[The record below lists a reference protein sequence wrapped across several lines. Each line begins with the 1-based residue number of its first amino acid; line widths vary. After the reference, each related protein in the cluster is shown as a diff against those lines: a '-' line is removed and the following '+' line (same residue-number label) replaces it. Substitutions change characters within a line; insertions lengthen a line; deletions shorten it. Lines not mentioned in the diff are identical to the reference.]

1 MRYRLAFLSLIV
13 VVAGLG
19 VRSPPASAHLK
30 LVSASPERQ
39 STTQHAPG
47 ELRLVFD
54 EPPILGIG
62 RVAIIG
68 SDGRNLAA
76 GAPRLDPDDQAQ
88 VVVPLRAAGAGA
100 YTVHWQMLGDDGHI
114 VRSAYSFGIRHPPG
128 PPQPAPGSGPG
139 LGADALRWLYF
150 IALSLTGGGLVFEAV
165 VLEPILRRQP
175 AAARDRRLR
184 RRSLALAG
192 VAAVVAL
199 HLDLYA
205 YVEWTH
211 EVVGGN
217 WSSFSN
223 ADVRSLWSLAPIG
236 RAWRWTTVS
245 WIAVLALIG
254 VAALRPARR
263 GLFAGAAGLLALA
276 TSLGLSLSGHSA
288 AASGAISLPTA
299 ADYLH
304 LLAAAVWVGGI
315 AWLAIIVLPAGQ
327 SDDAEPDVPVRA
339 CLARF
344 SNLALVAVAVLVAAG
359 GYLALV
365 RLERP
370 SDLVTGY
377 GALLLAKTLVAL
389 AAIGI
394 GAFHRSTLRPQLA
407 AGRTPSLARTIQLE
421 LALISAA
428 LLLAAILAT
437 TAPPT

>member
-1 MRYRLAFLSLIV
+1 MRYRLAFLSLLV

-19 VRSPPASAHLK
+19 VRPPLASAHLK
-30 LVSASPERQ
+30 LVAASPERQ
-39 STTQHAPG
+39 GTIQRAPG

-100 YTVHWQMLGDDGHI
+100 YTVHWQMLGDDGHV
-114 VRSAYSFGIRHPPG
+114 VRGAYSFGIRHPPG

-150 IALSLTGGGLVFEAV
+150 MALSLTGGGLVFEAV
-165 VLEPILRRQP
+165 VLEPILRRHP
-175 AAARDRRLR
+175 APARDRRLR

-223 ADVRSLWSLAPIG
+223 ADVRSLWSLAAIG

-245 WIAVLALIG
+245 WIVVLALIG
-254 VAALRPARR
+254 VAALRPAQR
-263 GLFAGAAGLLALA
+263 GRIAGAAGLLALA
-276 TSLGLSLSGHSA
+276 TGVGLSLSGHSA

-304 LLAAAVWVGGI
+304 LLAAAVWLGGI
-315 AWLAIIVLPAGQ
+315 AWVALVVLPATPT
-327 SDDAEPDVPVRA
+327 DDEPGVPVYA

-344 SNLALVAVAVLVAAG
+344 SSLAVVAVAVLVAAG

-365 RLERP
+365 RLQRP
-370 SDLVTGY
+370 SDLVTSY

-389 AAIGI
+389 AAIGV
-394 GAFHRSTLRPQLA
+394 GAFHRSKLLPQLA
-407 AGRTPSLARTIQLE
+407 AGRSPGRGRTIQLE
-421 LALISAA
+421 LALICAA
-428 LLLAAILAT
+428 LLLAAILT
-437 TAPPT
+437 NTAPPA